1 MTNCIEIHWTD
12 HSRYVTRKNWF
23 VWVDFQQP
31 ALKPYL
37 YFIKPSF
44 KQNWTRLWL
53 IDHLISGEE
62 APDRHTACLP
72 SGVSAR
78 EESADMEAPARGDSG
93 PSSMM
98 WTSSGRI
105 GEAAMILGYTRAV
118 LLILSQ
124 APRANM
130 EVLTYEGDS
139 WTVKGPLVVN
149 VWLVWCSANKSDTL
163 NVLDD
168 LMTSWCMHF
177 NDISWVV

>member
-62 APDRHTACLP
+62 APDRHTACLR

-105 GEAAMILGYTRAV
+105 GEAAMIGQCQKCHGTVITHEDCVNCSPLNRDDYCGAIIWV
-118 LLILSQ
+118 FALIGL
-124 APRANM
+124 
-130 EVLTYEGDS
+130 
-139 WTVKGPLVVN
+139 WTVGKFLWEYG
-149 VWLVWCSANKSDTL
+149 TR
-163 NVLDD
+163 
-168 LMTSWCMHF
+168 
-177 NDISWVV
+177 